1 MSTVVHHVV
10 ADIISPFGT
19 PGDQRPP
26 KPTPDERLAAYK
38 AKRFAKLDRRQLRVK
53 AAAGDAE
60 AVQKLKALGLDPGQG
75 TQAGKG
81 VKDGKG
87 AVRGEKGQKLPKG
100 VLPGG
105 RHEVGD
111 IDERAKLNKARA
123 ARFSGKAESNV
134 AEVKEKS
141 ESSEL
146 S

>member
-1 MSTVVHHVV
+1 M
-10 ADIISPFGT
+10 
-19 PGDQRPP
+19 
-26 KPTPDERLAAYK
+26 
-38 AKRFAKLDRRQLRVK
+38 
-53 AAAGDAE
+53 
-60 AVQKLKALGLDPGQG
+60 QKLKVLGLDPGQSA
-75 TQAGKG
+75 QAGQG

-105 RHEVGD
+105 RHEVGN

-123 ARFSGKAESNV
+123 ARFSGKAEGNV
-134 AEVKEKS
+134 AEVKENM